1 MNQSHRQVK
10 ISKEEVKHVAD
21 LARLDM
27 DKNSIEMFSQQIG
40 NILHYIDTLNGVDTE
55 NTIPTSHA
63 VFLPNAFRDDEVKD
77 HLDRNL
83 ALANAPEKENGNFIV
98 PKVIG

>member
-1 MNQSHRQVK
+1 MLFAMMK
-10 ISKEEVKHVAD
+10 
-21 LARLDM
+21 
-27 DKNSIEMFSQQIG
+27 
-40 NILHYIDTLNGVDTE
+40 
-55 NTIPTSHA
+55 
-63 VFLPNAFRDDEVKD
+63 VKD